1 MTESLAM
8 TPSPFRIIFMHRSS
22 RALPGMGRRRRK
34 VLRQTHRSLPKVFSC
49 PRCGVVAVRIT
60 SQLDEASQDY
70 VMVVACGNASCRL
83 RREFRYPVERPEI
96 DVYNSFVDEFVRT
109 SA

>member
-1 MTESLAM
+1 VDE
-8 TPSPFRIIFMHRSS
+8 
-22 RALPGMGRRRRK
+22 MGRRRRK
-34 VLRQTHRSLPKVFSC
+34 VLRQTHKSLPKVFSC

-60 SQLDEASQDY
+60 SQHDEASQDY

-83 RREFRYPVERPEI
+83 RREFRYPTERPEI

-109 SA
+109 GG